1 MRRKKNIHY
10 ILTAFKNS
18 ILGCLFVTLSRNS
31 ECKLSLTP
39 HLAFRIPCLSSP
51 LALLFIFCLFF
62 SVTIH
67 TQFIYASEQYQEPKN
82 VTSKEGET
90 AETTPPNSSAPFS
103 QQKLPLTVGRT
114 ALANAQKQIASAN
127 ESLNKILTV
136 EMLQSILGMG
146 EMPVSEFL
154 DKLLK
159 ESGATI
165 LRNRV
170 DAIKNDYAQAG
181 EHLKTTLQNFQQAT
195 FGFQVADAH
204 LKLADTYLLM
214 NRDKEAIQA
223 YQNCRKSGFENL
235 TVPIDEF
242 RRITHQ
248 IAILFAKEKTPIGE
262 ENPGIAIIHDF
273 IKFAD
278 NSYSKQKNNFGGA
291 LEDTPDA
298 ERAIISNMMLNKFEL
313 VRFYINTFRK
323 DDARREYDNRYAEVK
338 EQLAQYPDAQIR
350 IEELNAAVDDIK
362 DNVDVTF
369 TFISE
374 EFDRKTKKTNS
385 FFIEAEEPILTEAKL
400 YLIPYKPKPSDDSV
414 QLPDARIPNSVKYTS
429 VSADAQKPDLAN
441 CYIIFYQGKQNIA
454 YIKLANEF
462 LITERQRS
470 VRHMIP
476 VGEYTSVIS
485 ILNLTIT
492 YESCI
497 PFKIYQESST
507 GKKSIMPSP
516 YADSIMAL
524 IGVETPVHSA
534 DAQIAQKPGLKSQ
547 PKFFKVPCSG
557 SNFTIDNCVR
567 NRIIPPG
574 NYGVKINQEFPWLL
588 SKEWYI
594 FSVAPVQHTPKRQM
608 PLWIPAIIGAVGISI
623 LIF

>member
-1 MRRKKNIHY
+1 M
-10 ILTAFKNS
+10 
-18 ILGCLFVTLSRNS
+18 LGCLFVLLPRKS
-31 ECKLSLTP
+31 ECKLSLIP
-39 HLAFRIPCLSSP
+39 HFAFRIPCSNRP

-62 SVTIH
+62 SVTVH
-67 TQFIYASEQYQEPKN
+67 SQFICASEQYQEPKN
-82 VTSKEGET
+82 VASEEGET

-114 ALANAQKQIASAN
+114 ALVKSQKQIASAN

-165 LRNRV
+165 LKNRI
-170 DAIKNDYAQAG
+170 DAIKDDYAQAG

-195 FGFQVADAH
+195 FGFQSADAH

-223 YQNCRKSGFENL
+223 YQNCRNSGFENL
-235 TVPIDEF
+235 TVPIDEL

-248 IAILFAKEKTPIGE
+248 IAILLAKEKTPIGE

-278 NSYSKQKNNFGGA
+278 NFYSEQQKNQQGA
-291 LEDTPDA
+291 VEDTSDIEA
-298 ERAIISNMMLNKFEL
+298 RAIVSDMILNKFEL

-323 DDARREYDNRYAEVK
+323 DDARREYDNRYAEVLDSLTDARSHPENQGDSVLQQ

-350 IEELNAAVDDIK
+350 IDELNAAIDDIK

-374 EFDRKTKKTNS
+374 EFDRKTKKMNS

-414 QLPDARIPNSVKYTS
+414 QSSRTQIPDFEKDTS
-429 VSADAQKPDLAN
+429 VSTDTQKLDLAN
-441 CYIIFYQGKQNIA
+441 CYIIFYPEKQNNA
-454 YIKLANEF
+454 YVKLANEF
-462 LITERQRS
+462 LITERQSS
-470 VRHMIP
+470 VSNMVP
-476 VGEYTSVIS
+476 VGKYIGVIS

-497 PFKIYQESST
+497 PFKIHQESPA
-507 GKKSIMPSP
+507 GPKGIMPSP
-516 YADSIMAL
+516 YADSIMEFT
-524 IGVETPVHSA
+524 GVETPAYTA
-534 DAQIAQKPGLKSQ
+534 DAQIAQRPR
-547 PKFFKVPCSG
+547 FFKVPCSG

-574 NYGVKINQEFPWLL
+574 NYNVRINQKFPWSL

-594 FSVAPVQHTPKRQM
+594 FSVTPVQHTPKRQI
-608 PLWIPAIIGAVGISI
+608 PLWIPVLISAIGISI
-623 LIF
+623 LTF